1 MRIRLLKYL
10 IQTLTLLFILLV
22 GGVLRAAE
30 SSAPVPAFAG
40 IWVVDNNA
48 SDDTDKQVEL
58 AIKQEGGRLP
68 RTKKK
73 GRGRYRGGP
82 ANQAMYDHISY
93 DEILQI
99 KIDTPK
105 IEFIYPKH
113 YRRVFYTDDRS
124 RTVNASGGD
133 HSDRQDYSFGDW
145 ENGKLL
151 VESRPRDGG
160 WITET
165 YSLQDKGKRLRL
177 FVRLKPSTFM
187 VPIEIVR
194 IFNRYQQTK

>member
-1 MRIRLLKYL
+1 MHS
-10 IQTLTLLFILLV
+10 LTLLFILLT

-30 SSAPVPAFAG
+30 STAPVPAFAG

-48 SDDTDKQVEL
+48 SDDTDKQVEK

-99 KIDTPK
+99 KIETPK
-105 IEFIYPKH
+105 IEFIYPKD

-124 RTVNASGGD
+124 RTVSASGD
-133 HSDRQDYSFGDW
+133 SNTDQKDYSFADW

-160 WITET
+160 WITEA
-165 YSLQDKGKRLRL
+165 YSLQDKGQRLRL
-177 FVRLKPSTFM
+177 VVRLKPSTFM

-194 IFNRYQQTK
+194 IFNRYQQKK

>member
-1 MRIRLLKYL
+1 MKIFLSRSLIRSLAV
-10 IQTLTLLFILLV
+10 LFILLA

-30 SSAPVPAFAG
+30 STAPVPAFAG

-48 SDDTDKQVEL
+48 SDDTDKQVEV

-68 RTKKK
+68 RTGKK

-82 ANQAMYDHISY
+82 ANQEMYDHISY

-105 IEFIYPKH
+105 IEFIYPKD

-124 RTVNASGGD
+124 RTVNASGD
-133 HSDRQDYSFGDW
+133 NQADRQDYSFADW

-160 WITET
+160 WITEA
-165 YSLQDKGKRLRL
+165 YSLQAKGRQLRL
-177 FVRLKPSTFM
+177 VVRLKPSSFM

-194 IFNRYQQTK
+194 IFNRYQQKK